1 MTVALDDF
9 RKLGEVLVRGSAND
23 HFHALGLSVEYVRQG
38 GVIFKLRYH
47 RELVGNPDQGIV
59 HGGAITA
66 LLDSACGFAAGS
78 TLDELGFTPTID
90 LRIDYVRSAEPNK
103 DIFAEAEV
111 YRATPNIIFT
121 RGVAYQEDKSKPI
134 AYAVGNFMRLE
145 SGSFGNFLDSVRKH
159 HAALPPEVADGSVA
173 VEPDYT
179 PPERLIADLAN
190 EARKAG
196 KPQRVLDAI
205 PYAGLLGINV
215 QVEDDG
221 FLFHLP
227 PRPTNIGNP
236 ILPAL
241 HGGALGGFMEMSA
254 ILHLSMSMDETRLPK
269 VIDFSIDYLRAGLY
283 QDTYAK
289 CEIIRFGGKVV
300 NIDITAWQAD
310 DTKPIARARGQF
322 LVA

>member
-1 MTVALDDF
+1 MAVALDDF
-9 RKLGEVLVRGSAND
+9 RKLGDVLVRGNTND
-23 HFHALGLSVEYVRQG
+23 HFHALGLSVEYVRHG

-47 RELVGNPDQGIV
+47 RALVGNPDLGIV

-78 TLDELGFTPTID
+78 TLDELGLTPTID

-121 RGVAYQEDKSKPI
+121 RGIAYQEDKGKPI

-145 SGSFGNFLDSVRKH
+145 EGSFGNFRDSVRKH
-159 HAALPPEVADGSVA
+159 HAALPPAVAGSDT
-173 VEPDYT
+173 VEPNYIA
-179 PPERLIADLAN
+179 PERLIADVAT
-190 EARKAG
+190 EARGAG
-196 KPQRVLDAI
+196 KPQRVLEAI

-215 QVEDDG
+215 QAGDG
-221 FLFHLP
+221 GLLFHLP
-227 PRPTNIGNP
+227 PKPTNIGNP

-254 ILHLSMSMDETRLPK
+254 IMHLVMDMDEIRLPK

-283 QDTYAK
+283 KDTYAK

-310 DTKPIARARGQF
+310 ETKPIARARGQF

>member
-1 MTVALDDF
+1 MAIALDDF
-9 RKLGEVLVRGSAND
+9 RKLCEVLVRGNAND
-23 HFHALGLSVEYVRQG
+23 HFHALGLSVEYVRHG

-47 RELVGNPDQGIV
+47 RELVGNPDLGIV

-145 SGSFGNFLDSVRKH
+145 EGSFGNFRDNVIEH
-159 HAALPPEVADGSVA
+159 HAALTPEMAVYTPSSEADYIAPEVSITEVA
-173 VEPDYT
+173 HS
-179 PPERLIADLAN
+179 
-190 EARKAG
+190 ARATG
-196 KPQRVLDAI
+196 NPQQVLEAI
-205 PYAGLLGINV
+205 PYATLLGVNV
-215 QVEDDG
+215 QAVDG
-221 FLFHLP
+221 SLLFHLP
-227 PRPTNIGNP
+227 PKRTNIGNP
-236 ILPAL
+236 VLPAL

-254 ILHLSMSMDETRLPK
+254 IVHLVMEMGEIRLPK

-283 QDTYAK
+283 KDTYAK

-310 DTKPIARARGQF
+310 EAKPIARARGQF

>member
-1 MTVALDDF
+1 MAVDLDDF
-9 RKLGEVLVRGSAND
+9 RKLGEVLIRGNSND
-23 HFHALGLSVEYVRQG
+23 HFHALGLSVEYVRHG

-47 RELVGNPDQGIV
+47 SNLVGNPDLGIV

-78 TLDELGFTPTID
+78 TLDELGLTPTID

-121 RGVAYQEDKSKPI
+121 RGIAYQEDKSKPI

-145 SGSFGNFLDSVRKH
+145 QGSFGDFRDAVRQQ
-159 HAALPPEVADGSVA
+159 HAALPPVVASSAPVEGDYVPPGRPIAEVGS
-173 VEPDYT
+173 
-179 PPERLIADLAN
+179 

-196 KPQRVLDAI
+196 EPQQVLDAI
-205 PYAGLLGINV
+205 PYAGLLGMNV
-215 QVEDDG
+215 KEEG
-221 FLFHLP
+221 NGYLFHLP
-227 PRPTNIGNP
+227 PLPTNIGNP

-254 ILHLSMSMDETRLPK
+254 ILHLSVSMDESRLPK

-283 QDTYAK
+283 KDTYAK

-300 NIDITAWQAD
+300 NIDITAWQEDIA
-310 DTKPIARARGQF
+310 KPIARARGQF